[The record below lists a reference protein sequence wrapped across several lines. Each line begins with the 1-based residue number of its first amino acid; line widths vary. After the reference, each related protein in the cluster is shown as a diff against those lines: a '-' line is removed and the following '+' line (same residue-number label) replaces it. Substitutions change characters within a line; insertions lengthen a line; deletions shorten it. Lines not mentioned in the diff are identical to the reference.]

1 MVTAGA
7 TQGLHLVASVMFDK
21 DTPVFMEDPTY
32 FIAVKILREDLGM
45 NIIPGKTE
53 NTDALVM

>member
-32 FIAVKILREDLGM
+32 FIAVKILREDFGM

-53 NTDALVM
+53 NANALVI